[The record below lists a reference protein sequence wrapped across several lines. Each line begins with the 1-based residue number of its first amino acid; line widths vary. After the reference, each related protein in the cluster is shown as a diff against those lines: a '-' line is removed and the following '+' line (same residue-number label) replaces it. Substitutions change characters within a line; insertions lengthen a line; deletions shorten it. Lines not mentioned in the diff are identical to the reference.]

1 MDSVRLRRI
10 LLAGTGILAAL
21 CVAALLLPRQE
32 TPADE
37 PPRTEA
43 QASAPNQDTPPD
55 DAEETPAAMYLLGVW
70 QGNVAVLEPKER
82 LPMRV
87 TETPV
92 SSLPRPD
99 QQALEQGIPVY
110 NAEELA
116 ALLEDYGS

>member
-43 QASAPNQDTPPD
+43 QAPAPNQDPPPG
-55 DAEETPAAMYLLGVW
+55 DAEETPSAMYLLGVW

-110 NAEELA
+110 TAKELA
-116 ALLEDYGS
+116 TLLEDYGS

>member
-21 CVAALLLPRQE
+21 CVAAMLLPRQE

-43 QASAPNQDTPPD
+43 QAPAPNQDPLPD
-55 DAEETPAAMYLLGVW
+55 DAEETPSAMYLLGVW
-70 QGNVAVLEPKER
+70 QGNVAVLEPTER

-110 NAEELA
+110 TAEELA

>member
-1 MDSVRLRRI
+1 MDSVRLRRV

-43 QASAPNQDTPPD
+43 QAPAPNQDPPPD
-55 DAEETPAAMYLLGVW
+55 DAEETPSAMYLLGVW

-110 NAEELA
+110 TAEELA

>member
-1 MDSVRLRRI
+1 MDSVRLRRV

-43 QASAPNQDTPPD
+43 QAPAPNQDPLPD
-55 DAEETPAAMYLLGVW
+55 DAEETPSAMYLLGVW

-87 TETPV
+87 TEAPV

-110 NAEELA
+110 TAEELA

>member
-1 MDSVRLRRI
+1 MDSVRLRRV

-43 QASAPNQDTPPD
+43 QASAPNHDTPPD
-55 DAEETPAAMYLLGVW
+55 DAEETPSAMYLLGVW

-110 NAEELA
+110 TAEELA

>member
-1 MDSVRLRRI
+1 MNSVRLRRI
-10 LLAGTGILAAL
+10 LLAGTGILEAL

-43 QASAPNQDTPPD
+43 QAPAPNQDPPLS
-55 DAEETPAAMYLLGVW
+55 DAEETPSAMYLLGVW

-110 NAEELA
+110 TAEELA